1 MLLLAGAVSLG
12 LVQPHIH
19 GLYFLPSPSPAASV
33 FFLHMPNPYQGAS
46 ALMGSPEVMLDVIKI
61 TVQLTVLAAVQQ
73 IGSSGSNQLSLHLG
87 EQEIV

>member
-1 MLLLAGAVSLG
+1 
-12 LVQPHIH
+12 
-19 GLYFLPSPSPAASV
+19 
-33 FFLHMPNPYQGAS
+33 
-46 ALMGSPEVMLDVIKI
+46 MGSPEVMLDVIKI